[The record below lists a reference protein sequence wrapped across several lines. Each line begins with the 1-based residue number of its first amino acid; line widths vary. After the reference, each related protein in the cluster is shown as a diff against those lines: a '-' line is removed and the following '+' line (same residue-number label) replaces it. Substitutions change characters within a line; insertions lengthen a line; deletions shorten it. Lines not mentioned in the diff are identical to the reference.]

1 MGIKF
6 LSTLCISIVIGLSAC
21 SNESDSSSNESV
33 AKNDVSYY
41 VSNPKIAYQ
50 VVDDCKKKV
59 ANHSDNEI
67 VFSQG
72 DCKNAM
78 LAKQEIIQKRNKTS
92 SKEMPTYDF
101 SNLNK
106 NTKE

>member
-1 MGIKF
+1 MSIKL
-6 LSTLCISIVIGLSAC
+6 LSTLFIVVAIGIVGC
-21 SNESDSSSNESV
+21 NNDEDSSQKEYV
-33 AKNDVSYY
+33 AKYDVSYY
-41 VSNPKIAYQ
+41 VANPKIAYQ

-59 ANHSDNEI
+59 ANVADNEI

-78 LAKQEIIQKRNKTS
+78 LAKQEIIQKRNKSS

>member
-1 MGIKF
+1 MSIKL
-6 LSTLCISIVIGLSAC
+6 LSTLIIGIAFTMVGC
-21 SNESDSSSNESV
+21 NNDEDSFQKESV
-33 AKNDVSYY
+33 AKHDVSYY

-59 ANHSDNEI
+59 ANVSDNEV

-78 LAKQEIIQKRNKTS
+78 LAKQEIIQKRNNSS

-101 SNLNK
+101 SKLNK